1 MDILLHLQSAKKHKL
16 FYVCIEGVPEATL
29 FGALINLD
37 FAPKSLFALPI
48 IEESL
53 SDRFYVAGFTD
64 KAFCSRKVALSISYD
79 DFCHRA
85 CGPGETSGID

>member
-1 MDILLHLQSAKKHKL
+1 MGKFFAGAGSAL
-16 FYVCIEGVPEATL
+16 IGGALSGISNL

-53 SDRFYVAGFTD
+53 EDRFYVAGFTD
-64 KAFCSRKVALSISYD
+64 RSFCSRKVALSISYD